1 MRNKLYNVAVICSI
15 LLCHCQGNKSNPDAI
30 NVGMLTL
37 TAGSNGTLS
46 TNYEGCDSSSSPCSI
61 PEGTEVVITATPDS
75 GHRISSWG
83 NACSSIV
90 KSTNTCTL
98 TIDTDKTASVAFE
111 IIPSTTY
118 MLTLTAESDGT
129 LSTNY
134 EGCDAS
140 SSPCSIPEGTEVI
153 LTANPDSTYRI
164 SSWGGACSSIVK
176 STNTCTLT
184 IDTDKTV
191 SVDFEII
198 LIPSTTYMLTLTAGS
213 NGTLS
218 TNLASCDS
226 SSSPCS
232 IPEGT
237 EVVITANPDST
248 YRISSWGNA
257 CSSIGKSTNT
267 CTLTID
273 TDKTASVDFEIIPS
287 TTYMLTLT
295 AGSNGTLSTNY
306 TGCDASSSPCS
317 IPEGTEVVI
326 TANPNPT
333 YRISSWGGACSSI
346 GRSTSTCTLTMD
358 TDKTASVAFEIIP
371 STTYMLTLTAG
382 SNGTLST
389 NYEGCDASSSPC
401 SIPEGTEVIITATPD
416 STYRISSWENAC
428 LIVDRSMNTCTLT
441 IDTDKTV
448 SVGFEII
455 PPTTYMLTLIAETD
469 GSLNTNYEGCN
480 VSSEETKICFIPE
493 GTVVII
499 TATPNDSSY
508 KIHLWAGACVHL
520 NPEEG
525 TEVTTTCTL
534 TINENTIVIAS
545 FQYE

>member
-61 PEGTEVVITATPDS
+61 PEGTEVILTATPDS

-98 TIDTDKTASVAFE
+98 TIDTDKT
-111 IIPSTTY
+111 
-118 MLTLTAESDGT
+118 
-129 LSTNY
+129 
-134 EGCDAS
+134 
-140 SSPCSIPEGTEVI
+140 
-153 LTANPDSTYRI
+153 
-164 SSWGGACSSIVK
+164 
-176 STNTCTLT
+176 
-184 IDTDKTV
+184 V
-191 SVDFEII
+191 SVDFEI
-198 LIPSTTYMLTLTAGS
+198 IPSTTYMLTLTAGS

-326 TANPNPT
+326 TANPDST
-333 YRISSWGGACSSI
+333 YRISSWGNACSSI
-346 GRSTSTCTLTMD
+346 GKSTNTCTLSID
-358 TDKTASVAFEIIP
+358 ADKTASVDFEVIIH
-371 STTYMLTLTAG
+371 TLTLMAG
-382 SNGTLST
+382 SNGSLST
-389 NYEGCDASSSPC
+389 DYGSCDASSSPC

-416 STYRISSWENAC
+416 STYRISSWGNAC
-428 LIVDRSMNTCTLT
+428 SSIGKSTSTCTLT
-441 IDTDKTV
+441 IDTDKTA
-448 SVGFEII
+448 SADFEII
-455 PPTTYMLTLIAETD
+455 PSTTYMLTLTAGSDGTLSTD
-469 GSLNTNYEGCN
+469 YGSCD
-480 VSSEETKICFIPE
+480 VSSSPCSIPE
-493 GTVVII
+493 GTVVVI
-499 TATPNDSSY
+499 TATPIEEHS
-508 KIHLWAGACVHL
+508 IHSWGGACSSIGSL
-520 NPEEG
+520 
-525 TEVTTTCTL
+525 TSTCTL
-534 TINENTIVIAS
+534 TINGNTEVIAS